1 MGLHLSFELRLAAN
15 TAKEVVAVML
25 SELLALARSQSFD
38 DVSPLLVVAD
48 TDKAS
53 APRRR
58 TLQRYAQ
65 VIAEPYEEDLPPLT
79 GDPDSAI
86 GFFVNPGQGCET
98 AFFGLLRR
106 YDVAGVPTDWYWH
119 CSCKTQYA
127 STVSDAHFITCHTSL
142 INVLDRAAQLGL
154 QLDVNDEGH
163 YWETRDTARL
173 LIEVA
178 HMNRLVA
185 RLVGAL
191 SDAMGKAGGRLQAPI
206 VDHPRFE
213 RLEMGES

>member
-1 MGLHLSFELRLAAN
+1 VGLHLSFELRLPPH
-15 TAKEVVAVML
+15 TDKEVVAGML
-25 SELLALARSQSFD
+25 SALRTLALSQPFG

-48 TDKAS
+48 TDEAT

-58 TLQRYAQ
+58 TLQRYAR
-65 VIAEPYEEDLPPLT
+65 VIAEPDEEDLPPLT

-106 YDVAGVPTDWYWH
+106 HDVAGVPADWYWH

-142 INVLDRAAQLGL
+142 INLLDQAAQLGL

-173 LIEVA
+173 LSEVA
-178 HMNRLVA
+178 HMNQLVA
-185 RLVGAL
+185 RFVGAL
-191 SDAMGKAGGRLQAPI
+191 SDAMGNARGRLQAPI